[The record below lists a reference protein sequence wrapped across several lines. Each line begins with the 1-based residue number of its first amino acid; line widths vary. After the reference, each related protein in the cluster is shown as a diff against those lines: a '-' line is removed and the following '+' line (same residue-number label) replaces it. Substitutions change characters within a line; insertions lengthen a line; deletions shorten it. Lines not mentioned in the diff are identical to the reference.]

1 MAKIRRNDKREMPA
15 LNTSS
20 LPDIIFMLLFFFM
33 SVTSMKEVSYKVTCA
48 NSPQA
53 TQLTKLEKKSLV
65 RYIYVGKPTD
75 QYVKQYGT
83 ETRIQ
88 LDDQFAETNEI
99 ADYIM
104 NERSTMKEEDQ
115 NLLQVSIKADKETR
129 MGVITEIKQQLRNAY
144 ALKIVYSAT
153 QKTNSL

>member
-33 SVTSMKEVSYKVTCA
+33 SVTSMKEVSYKVTCS

-53 TQLTKLEKKSLV
+53 SELTKLEKKSLV

-75 QYVKQYGT
+75 QYVKQFGT
-83 ETRIQ
+83 DTRIQ
-88 LDDQFAETNEI
+88 LDDQFADANEI
-99 ADYIM
+99 GDYIN
-104 NERSTMKEEDQ
+104 NERSAMKEDEQ
-115 NLLQVSIKADKETR
+115 GKLTVSIKADKETR
-129 MGVITEIKQQLRNAY
+129 MGVITEIKQELRRAY
-144 ALKIVYSAT
+144 ALKISYSAT
-153 QKTNSL
+153 QRTNGL

>member
-1 MAKIRRNDKREMPA
+1 M
-15 LNTSS
+15 
-20 LPDIIFMLLFFFM
+20 
-33 SVTSMKEVSYKVTCA
+33 
-48 NSPQA
+48 
-53 TQLTKLEKKSLV
+53 

-88 LDDQFAETNEI
+88 LDDQFAEASEI

>member
-33 SVTSMKEVSYKVTCA
+33 SVTSMKEVSYKVTCS

-53 TQLTKLEKKSLV
+53 SELTKLEKKSLV

-75 QYVKQYGT
+75 QYVKQFGT
-83 ETRIQ
+83 DTRIQ

-99 ADYIM
+99 GDYII
-104 NERSTMKEEDQ
+104 NERSAMKEDEQ
-115 NLLQVSIKADKETR
+115 GKLTVSIKADKETR
-129 MGVITEIKQQLRNAY
+129 MGVITEIKQELRRAY
-144 ALKIVYSAT
+144 ALKISYSAT
-153 QKTNSL
+153 QRTNGL